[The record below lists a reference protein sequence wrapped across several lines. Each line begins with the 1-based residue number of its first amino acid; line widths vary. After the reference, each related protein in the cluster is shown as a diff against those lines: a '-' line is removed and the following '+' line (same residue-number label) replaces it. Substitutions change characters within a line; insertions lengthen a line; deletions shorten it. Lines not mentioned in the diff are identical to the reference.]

1 MSMDA
6 SAPYILFDKV
16 EVRYSELVYG
26 LRSLSLSIAQGEFV
40 FFVGPTGAGKSTVLK
55 LLTRE
60 VRHTSGLVQFAKK
73 DLGVLRDWDIPLHRR
88 HMGIVPQDFGLL
100 PRKRVFENVGY
111 AMRAIGKTRR
121 EVRHKVPGIL
131 ESVNIGHR
139 DDAFPSQLSGGEQ
152 QRVAIARALI
162 NDPML
167 IVADEP
173 TGNLDP
179 AHSMEIMD
187 ILRRLN
193 DRGVTVLVAS
203 HDMAVVEKMQKR
215 VVTLH
220 DGEIVSDERAG
231 VPQEEPVL
239 AAALIESE
247 APSDTA
253 GVPPASATTN
263 GLANFVG
270 TDNQDSNESRMPAG
284 RQRYGGEPEFNEP
297 DPEEEVLARLTQ
309 VEPEEEEQV

>member
-60 VRHTSGLVQFAKK
+60 VKHTSGLVKFGKQ
-73 DLGVLRDWDIPLHRR
+73 DLGLLREWDIPLHRR

-121 EVRHKVPGIL
+121 EVRHKVPSIL

-139 DDAFPSQLSGGEQ
+139 ADAFPGQLSGGEQ

-179 AHSMEIMD
+179 AHSLEIMD

-220 DGEIVSDERAG
+220 DGEVVSDERAK
-231 VPQEEPVL
+231 VEVEEPVL
-239 AAALIESE
+239 AATSIDSLLEI
-247 APSDTA
+247 SDT
-253 GVPPASATTN
+253 
-263 GLANFVG
+263 
-270 TDNQDSNESRMPAG
+270 
-284 RQRYGGEPEFNEP
+284 EP
-297 DPEEEVLARLTQ
+297 DPEEAMLARLPH